1 MKGSTGAVKNIRFNG
16 KLSIRLPKKIQQQR
30 LHRVIREEL
39 TELQRYTVIAYY
51 FREMTMEQIAR
62 ERRVNK
68 STVSRT
74 LQRAEDKL
82 RRFLQY

>member
-1 MKGSTGAVKNIRFNG
+1 MRNIRFDAPS
-16 KLSIRLPKKIQQQR
+16 LRLPKKVQSER

-39 TELQRYTVIAYY
+39 TPMQRYTVIAYY
-51 FREMTMEQIAR
+51 FQAQSIGEIAR
-62 ERRVNK
+62 QRQVNK

-74 LQRAEDKL
+74 LRRAEDKL

>member
-1 MKGSTGAVKNIRFNG
+1 M
-16 KLSIRLPKKIQQQR
+16 LSLPKKMQTDR

-39 TELQRYTVIAYY
+39 SPLQRYTVIAYY
-51 FREMTMEQIAR
+51 FQERSIGEIAR
-62 ERRVNK
+62 QRQVNK

-74 LQRAEDKL
+74 LRRAEEKL

>member
-1 MKGSTGAVKNIRFNG
+1 MKNIPFKG
-16 KLSIRLPKKIQQQR
+16 KLSVRLPKAVQAER

-51 FREMTMEQIAR
+51 FQEKSIGQIAHQ
-62 ERRVNK
+62 RRVHK

-74 LQRAEDKL
+74 LHRAEENL

>member
-1 MKGSTGAVKNIRFNG
+1 MKSIRFDG
-16 KLSIRLPKKIQQQR
+16 KVSIRLPKKIQQQR
-30 LHRVIREEL
+30 LHRVIREDL

-51 FREMTMEQIAR
+51 FREQTMEQIAR

-74 LQRAEDKL
+74 LRRAEDKL

>member
-1 MKGSTGAVKNIRFNG
+1 MRNIRFNAG
-16 KLSIRLPKKIQQQR
+16 SVRLPQKVQIER

-39 TELQRYTVIAYY
+39 SPLQRYTVIAYY
-51 FREMTMEQIAR
+51 FQEQSICEIAR
-62 ERRVNK
+62 QRQVSK

-74 LQRAEDKL
+74 LRRAENKL

>member
-1 MKGSTGAVKNIRFNG
+1 M
-16 KLSIRLPKKIQQQR
+16 RLPKAVQAER

-51 FREMTMEQIAR
+51 FREQTMEQIAR

-74 LQRAEDKL
+74 LRRAEDKL

>member
-1 MKGSTGAVKNIRFNG
+1 MRSIRFEG
-16 KLSIRLPKKIQQQR
+16 KVSIRLPKKIQQQR

-51 FREMTMEQIAR
+51 FRELTVEQIAR

-74 LQRAEDKL
+74 LKRAEDKL

>member
-1 MKGSTGAVKNIRFNG
+1 MKSIRFDG

-39 TELQRYTVIAYY
+39 TQLQRYTVIAYY
-51 FREMTMEQIAR
+51 FRQQTIEQIAR

-74 LQRAEDKL
+74 LKRAEDKL
-82 RRFLQY
+82 RRYLQY

>member
-1 MKGSTGAVKNIRFNG
+1 MKNTRFEAT
-16 KLSIRLPKKIQQQR
+16 LSLRLPKKVQQQR

-51 FREMTMEQIAR
+51 FRQQNISQIAR
-62 ERRVNK
+62 ERRVHK
-68 STVSRT
+68 STVCRT
-74 LQRAEDKL
+74 LRRAEDKL

>member
-1 MKGSTGAVKNIRFNG
+1 MKNIHFES
-16 KLSIRLPKKIQQQR
+16 KTSIRLPKKIQQQR

-39 TELQRYTVIAYY
+39 TQLQRYTVIAYY
-51 FREMTMEQIAR
+51 FRDLTMEQIAR

-68 STVSRT
+68 STVCRT
-74 LQRAEDKL
+74 LRRAEDKL

>member
-1 MKGSTGAVKNIRFNG
+1 MKSIRFEG
-16 KLSIRLPKKIQQQR
+16 KVSIRLPKKIQQQR

-51 FREMTMEQIAR
+51 FREQSMEQIAK

-74 LQRAEDKL
+74 LKRAEDKL

>member
-1 MKGSTGAVKNIRFNG
+1 MRSTRF
-16 KLSIRLPKKIQQQR
+16 KAHASIRLPTKIQQQR

-39 TELQRYTVIAYY
+39 TELQRNTVIAYY
-51 FREMTMEQIAR
+51 FRELTMEQIAR

-74 LQRAEDKL
+74 LRRAEDKL

>member
-1 MKGSTGAVKNIRFNG
+1 MRSIRFEG
-16 KLSIRLPKKIQQQR
+16 KVSIRLPKKIQQQR

-51 FREMTMEQIAR
+51 FREQTMEQIAR

-74 LQRAEDKL
+74 LKRAEDKL

>member
-1 MKGSTGAVKNIRFNG
+1 MKNTLFEGFSFRHIPREQQIKRM
-16 KLSIRLPKKIQQQR
+16 KL
-30 LHRVIREEL
+30 VIREEL

-51 FREMTMEQIAR
+51 FREQSMEQIAK

-74 LQRAEDKL
+74 LKRAEDKL

>member
-1 MKGSTGAVKNIRFNG
+1 MKSTRFEG
-16 KLSIRLPKKIQQQR
+16 KVSIRLPKKIQQQR

-51 FREMTMEQIAR
+51 FRELTMEQIAR

-74 LQRAEDKL
+74 LRRAEDKL

>member
-1 MKGSTGAVKNIRFNG
+1 MRSIRFEG
-16 KLSIRLPKKIQQQR
+16 KVSIRLPKKIQQQR

-51 FREMTMEQIAR
+51 FRELTMDQIAR

-74 LQRAEDKL
+74 LKRAEDKL

>member
-1 MKGSTGAVKNIRFNG
+1 MKSIRFEG
-16 KLSIRLPKKIQQQR
+16 KASIRLPKKIQQQR

-39 TELQRYTVIAYY
+39 SELQRYTVIAYY
-51 FREMTMEQIAR
+51 FRELTMEQIAR

-74 LQRAEDKL
+74 LKRAEDKL

>member
-1 MKGSTGAVKNIRFNG
+1 MRSIRFDG
-16 KLSIRLPKKIQQQR
+16 KLSIRLPRKIQQQR

-51 FREMTMEQIAR
+51 FRELSMEQIAR

-74 LQRAEDKL
+74 LRRAEDKL

>member
-1 MKGSTGAVKNIRFNG
+1 MKSTRFEG
-16 KLSIRLPKKIQQQR
+16 KVSIRLPKKIQQQR

-51 FREMTMEQIAR
+51 FRELTMEQIAR

-74 LQRAEDKL
+74 LRRAEEKL
-82 RRFLQY
+82 RRYLQY

>member
-1 MKGSTGAVKNIRFNG
+1 MKNIPFKG
-16 KLSIRLPKKIQQQR
+16 KLSVRLPQSVQAQR

-39 TELQRYTVIAYY
+39 TPLQRYTVIAYY
-51 FREMTMEQIAR
+51 FQEQSIGQIAQQR
-62 ERRVNK
+62 QVQK

-74 LQRAEDKL
+74 LHRAENKI

>member
-1 MKGSTGAVKNIRFNG
+1 MKSIRFEG
-16 KLSIRLPKKIQQQR
+16 KVSIRLPKKIQQQR

-51 FREMTMEQIAR
+51 FREQTMDQIAK

-74 LQRAEDKL
+74 LRRAEDKL